1 MTNID
6 AYTVLLNNMTP
17 WELLR
22 LTPDTPKEAALLTAL
37 ANVLEHAVEPLPT
50 TVLPACSH
58 SCPLCC
64 SLAKTFT

>member
-6 AYTVLLNNMTP
+6 AYSTLLNNMTP

-22 LTPDTPKEAALLTAL
+22 LEANTPKEAALLTAL
-37 ANVLEHAVEPLPT
+37 AKVLEYVDEPIPSAVP
-50 TVLPACSH
+50 PACTH

-64 SLAKTFT
+64 SLAQI

>member
-1 MTNID
+1 MRNTD
-6 AYTVLLNNMTP
+6 AYAVLLNNMTP

-37 ANVLEHAVEPLPT
+37 AEVLEHDVEPLPT
-50 TVLPACSH
+50 TVPPACNQ

-64 SLAKTFT
+64 SLA

>member
-22 LTPDTPKEAALLTAL
+22 LEADTPKEAALLTAL
-37 ANVLEHAVEPLPT
+37 AEVLEYAVEPIST
-50 TVLPACSH
+50 TAPPACTH

-64 SLAKTFT
+64 SLAQI

>member
-22 LTPDTPKEAALLTAL
+22 LEADTPKEAALLTAL
-37 ANVLEHAVEPLPT
+37 AEVLEYTVEPVPT
-50 TVLPACSH
+50 TAPIRVRCAV
-58 SCPLCC
+58 PLHRF
-64 SLAKTFT
+64 KHDRN

>member
-17 WELLR
+17 WELLQ
-22 LTPDTPKEAALLTAL
+22 LGADTPKEAALLTAL
-37 ANVLEHAVEPLPT
+37 AKVLEYEIEPLSITAP
-50 TVLPACSH
+50 PACSH

-64 SLAKTFT
+64 SLSQTYT